1 MSVSIAIY
9 FYNAETFLADAIRSV
24 FAQTYQD
31 WELIL
36 IDDGSTDNSLSIA
49 ESIKDSRVR
58 VFSDGRNKESARGF
72 NEIAKIA
79 KCDYI
84 VRMDANDLMAPDRLR
99 RQLEILENNKAD
111 VVVSGVFS
119 VLNNL
124 ELVGVRGKDCASVS
138 FDDILSKKIGITK
151 ASLMA
156 RKSWYLRNHNDE
168 TLNIEQDLDFWLR
181 SSKNNGLKIISTKG
195 TLNISREENNFTK
208 AELLSNCKDERIM
221 YRKYKKP
228 PFNFLIIKSY
238 LKSLVVILIAKV
250 SSYDVL
256 LKKRAQKQTSEKDIE
271 TYYNLLDVIKST
283 KVNGLDA

>member
-1 MSVSIAIY
+1 MSVSIAIS
-9 FYNAETFLADAIRSV
+9 FYNSETFLADAIRSV

-49 ESIKDSRVR
+49 ESIKDSRGR

-79 KCDYI
+79 KYDYI
-84 VRMDANDLMAPDRLR
+84 VSMDANDLMAPDRLR

-138 FDDILSKKIGITK
+138 FDDILLKKIGITQT
-151 ASLMA
+151 SLIA

-181 SSKNNGLKIISTKG
+181 SSKNNGLKIISTKEP
-195 TLNISREENNFTK
+195 LNISREENNITK
-208 AELLSNCKDERIM
+208 AELLSTCKNERIM

-228 PFNFLIIKSY
+228 PFNFLILKSY

-271 TYYNLLDVIKST
+271 TYYNLLDVIKYT
-283 KVNGLDA
+283 KVNGLDT